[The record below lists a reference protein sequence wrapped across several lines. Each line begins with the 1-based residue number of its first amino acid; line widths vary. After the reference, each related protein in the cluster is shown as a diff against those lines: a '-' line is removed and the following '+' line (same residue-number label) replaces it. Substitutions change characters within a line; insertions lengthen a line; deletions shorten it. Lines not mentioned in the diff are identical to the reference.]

1 MIKESQNQVKN
12 KFISNLL
19 IKLNKRGSN
28 FGIILSFILL
38 CLVIGILT
46 PRFFTVA
53 NLRNVLS
60 QASLIAIF
68 SIGEFLAILTAGI
81 DLSIGSMLA
90 LSIMV
95 MGVVAVNLQGNPI
108 LAMIACI
115 GVGTLLGVVN
125 GLLLTKLRLPHPFI
139 STIGTKMIYAG
150 LALLVTGTLSIN
162 GFASPILFLGEAS
175 IGIVPVSVILVAV
188 VYTLMYFFM
197 NRTTMG
203 RYIYAVGGNKEA
215 ARLSGI
221 NVNKVLLTVYSLS
234 GLFAALA
241 GIVLVGRVDS
251 AYPLAGKDYE
261 TDAIASVII
270 GGASFAGGV
279 GQVQNTLIG
288 VLIISV
294 LRNGLNLLNV
304 NANFQTV
311 VIGVVIILAV
321 YIDVLRNSV
330 SKNL

>member
-1 MIKESQNQVKN
+1 MVKESQNQEKN
-12 KFISNLL
+12 KFISNLF

-28 FGIILSFILL
+28 FGIILSFVLL

-46 PRFFTVA
+46 PRFFTIA

-90 LSIMV
+90 LSIMI
-95 MGVVAVNLQGNPI
+95 MGVVAVNLQANPF
-108 LAMIACI
+108 LAMLACI
-115 GVGTLLGVVN
+115 GVGTLFGLGN
-125 GLLLTKLRLPHPFI
+125 GLLLTKLKLPHPFI
-139 STIGTKMIYAG
+139 STIGTKMIGAG

-162 GFASPILFLGEAS
+162 GFASPILLLGESS

-188 VYTLMYFFM
+188 VYTIMYFFM

-221 NVNKVLLTVYSLS
+221 DVNKVLLTVYSLS

-279 GQVQNTLIG
+279 GQIQNTLIG

-330 SKNL
+330 SKN

>member
-1 MIKESQNQVKN
+1 
-12 KFISNLL
+12 
-19 IKLNKRGSN
+19 
-28 FGIILSFILL
+28 
-38 CLVIGILT
+38 
-46 PRFFTVA
+46 
-53 NLRNVLS
+53 
-60 QASLIAIF
+60 
-68 SIGEFLAILTAGI
+68 
-81 DLSIGSMLA
+81 MLA

-95 MGVVAVNLQGNPI
+95 MGIVAVNLQGNPI
-108 LAMIACI
+108 LAMLVCLL
-115 GVGTLLGVVN
+115 VGTSFGVFN

-139 STIGTKMIYAG
+139 STIGTKMIGAG

-162 GFASPILFLGEAS
+162 GFAPSILFIGEKS
-175 IGIVPVSVILVAV
+175 FGVVPVSVILVAV
-188 VYTLMYFFM
+188 VYTAMYFFM

-221 NVNKVLLTVYSLS
+221 NVNKVLMVVYSLS

-279 GQVQNTLIG
+279 GDIQNTLIG

-311 VIGVVIILAV
+311 VIGLVIILAV

-330 SKNL
+330 KKK

>member
-1 MIKESQNQVKN
+1 MEKEEQKSSGKRLGASIIAN
-12 KFISNLL
+12 
-19 IKLNKRGSN
+19 LNKRGSN
-28 FGIILSFILL
+28 FGIIMSLVLL
-38 CLVIGILT
+38 CVIISILT
-46 PRFFTVA
+46 PRFLTVA
-53 NLRNVLS
+53 NLRNVLA

-95 MGVVAVNLQGNPI
+95 MGIVAVNLQGNPI
-108 LAMIACI
+108 LAMLVCLL
-115 GVGTLLGVVN
+115 VGTSFGVFN

-139 STIGTKMIYAG
+139 STIGTKMIGAG

-162 GFASPILFLGEAS
+162 GFAPSILFIGEKS
-175 IGIVPVSVILVAV
+175 FGVVPVSVILVAV
-188 VYTLMYFFM
+188 VYTAMYFFM

-221 NVNKVLLTVYSLS
+221 NVNKVLMVVYSLS

-279 GQVQNTLIG
+279 GDIQNTLIG

-311 VIGVVIILAV
+311 VIGLVIILAV

-330 SKNL
+330 KKK

>member
-1 MIKESQNQVKN
+1 MEKEEQKSGGKRLGASIIAN
-12 KFISNLL
+12 
-19 IKLNKRGSN
+19 LNKRGSN
-28 FGIILSFILL
+28 FGIIMSLVLL
-38 CLVIGILT
+38 CVIISLLT
-46 PRFFTVA
+46 PRFLTVA
-53 NLRNVLS
+53 NLRNVLA

-95 MGVVAVNLQGNPI
+95 MGIVAVNLQGNPI
-108 LAMIACI
+108 LAMLVCLL
-115 GVGTLLGVVN
+115 VGTSFGVFN

-139 STIGTKMIYAG
+139 STIGTKMIGAG

-162 GFASPILFLGEAS
+162 GFAPSILFIGEKS
-175 IGIVPVSVILVAV
+175 FGVVPVSVILVAV
-188 VYTLMYFFM
+188 VYTAMYFFM

-221 NVNKVLLTVYSLS
+221 NVNKVLMVVYSLS

-279 GQVQNTLIG
+279 GDIQNTLIG

-311 VIGVVIILAV
+311 VIGLVIILAV

-330 SKNL
+330 KKK